1 VERGNL
7 LFDVKRKLQAVD
19 PQGKSIDAMS
29 RGGTIRS
36 SDEVP
41 VMGMEWRDCIIPF
54 WTAVNLVIKGG
65 ANGQNKALWLD
76 NGSRMNREIQV
87 RFWEGLGVKFPRATY
102 QYPVLYRLSDN
113 YR

>member
-41 VMGMEWRDCIIPF
+41 VMGMERRDCIIPF
-54 WTAVNLVIKGG
+54 
-65 ANGQNKALWLD
+65 
-76 NGSRMNREIQV
+76 
-87 RFWEGLGVKFPRATY
+87 
-102 QYPVLYRLSDN
+102 
-113 YR
+113 